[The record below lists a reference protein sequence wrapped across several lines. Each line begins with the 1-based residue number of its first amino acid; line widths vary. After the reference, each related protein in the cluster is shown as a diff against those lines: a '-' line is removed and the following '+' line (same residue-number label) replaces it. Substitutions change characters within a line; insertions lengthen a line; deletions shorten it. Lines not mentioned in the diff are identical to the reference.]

1 MTITI
6 ERPSSIMKS
15 HRPLITRPVLD
26 SSSSRSSRTS
36 SMTHRKSI
44 ASQSRYK
51 RPRHRISVL
60 DIDEVKQIESEKA
73 QKAEEWKR
81 KAAATTAAP
90 ISTTP
95 SSPAAAT
102 TSVTS
107 PTNASTVENTNSS
120 NGHAIQESRPDV
132 GHHESMQGQQHSHVE
147 PPVMSLSSYHREP
160 NQHHMM
166 RNMDMSGLSGQH
178 VLLQQHHSTM
188 PDQYPGQQPQL
199 PHQLQQFNNPNINPH
214 HLNFNPQYN
223 PNGNPQT
230 NSHPHTNPNT
240 NPQYQQ
246 FNSHLNQQAQQQAQL
261 NPNNPNITGNPNT
274 FGFGAPPSYWN

>member
-1 MTITI
+1 MAIKI

-26 SSSSRSSRTS
+26 SSSSRSSSRTS
-36 SMTHRKSI
+36 SLTHRKSI

-81 KAAATTAAP
+81 KATAAP
-90 ISTTP
+90 ISTTS
-95 SSPAAAT
+95 SSPTATT

-107 PTNASTVENTNSS
+107 PTNTATVENTNSR
-120 NGHAIQESRPDV
+120 NGHAIQESRPDA
-132 GHHESMQGQQHSHVE
+132 GHHVSMQGQQPSHIQ
-147 PPVMSLSSYHREP
+147 PPEISLSSYHREP
-160 NQHHMM
+160 NQHPMM
-166 RNMDMSGLSGQH
+166 GNIEMPGFSGQH
-178 VLLQQHHSTM
+178 VLPQQHYSAM
-188 PDQYPGQQPQL
+188 SDQYPGQQPQL

-214 HLNFNPQYN
+214 HLNLNPQYN

-230 NSHPHTNPNT
+230 NPNPPTSPKTNPH
-240 NPQYQQ
+240 YQQ
-246 FNSHLNQQAQQQAQL
+246 FNPHLNQQAHQ

-274 FGFGAPPSYWN
+274 SEFGAPPSYWH